1 MSLPTRFPDREDIAS
16 VRAEAEQLEPGEERG
31 AAHRVAGRV
40 MGRRGHGKLVFL
52 DLVDRSG
59 QIQLLCSAD
68 RVGPVDLDLGDIVGV
83 TGKPS
88 RTKRGEP
95 SLAIDE
101 LVLLAKTRR
110 PLPDTFHGLVEA
122 ETRYRKRYLDL
133 LVNEGSRERFLVRTR
148 LVTAIRRYLDERGFV
163 EVETPIL
170 QPRYGGALAEPFVT
184 HSNEL
189 DTDLYL
195 RIADEL
201 YLKRLIVGGLEKVYE
216 IGKDFRNESV
226 SYKHQPEFTMLE
238 WYEAYADYEDTM
250 ARIEELVAEATEAA
264 IGTTTISF
272 RGHEVDLRPPWR
284 RVKLIDA
291 LEAEGVW
298 TRDEEDLRERLTE
311 RGMDLGQDDTWALLV
326 DHALSHLVEPK
337 LVAPTIVY
345 DYPVELSPL
354 ARRKEG
360 EEGIV
365 ERFEYFVGG
374 MELGNAYSELND
386 ADEQAARFAEL
397 GGDDPDYVEALSYGM
412 PPTGG
417 LGLGIDR
424 LAMLL
429 TGNETIRDIIL
440 FPALRPRG

>member
-1 MSLPTRFPDREDIAS
+1 MTPTRFPDREEIAA
-16 VRAEAEQLEPGEERG
+16 VRAEAEQLDSGEEG
-31 AAHRVAGRV
+31 ESTHRLAGRV
-40 MGRRGHGKLVFL
+40 LGRRGHGKLVFL

-68 RVGPVDLDLGDIVGV
+68 RVGPIDLDLGDIVGV
-83 TGKPS
+83 AGKPS

-95 SLAIDE
+95 SLAVDE

-133 LVNEGSRERFLVRTR
+133 LVNEETREHFLVRTR
-148 LVTAIRRYLDERGFV
+148 LVTAIRRYLDERGFI

-238 WYEAYADYEDTM
+238 WYEAYANYEDTM
-250 ARIEELVAEATEAA
+250 ARIEELVAVAAEAG
-264 IGTTTISF
+264 IGATKVAF
-272 RGHEVDLRPPWR
+272 RGNEVDLCPPWR

-291 LEAEGVW
+291 LEEEGVW
-298 TRDEEDLRERLTE
+298 TRDADDLRRRLTE
-311 RGMDLGQDDTWALLV
+311 REMDLGQDETWAQLV

-337 LVAPTIVY
+337 LVEPTILY

-354 ARRKEG
+354 ARRKVG
-360 EEGIV
+360 EDGIV
-365 ERFEYFVGG
+365 ERFEYFAAG

-386 ADEQAARFAEL
+386 AEEQAERFAEI
-397 GGDDPDYVEALSYGM
+397 GADDPDYVEALSYGM

-429 TGNETIRDIIL
+429 TGTETIRDVIL
-440 FPALRPRG
+440 FPALRPRD